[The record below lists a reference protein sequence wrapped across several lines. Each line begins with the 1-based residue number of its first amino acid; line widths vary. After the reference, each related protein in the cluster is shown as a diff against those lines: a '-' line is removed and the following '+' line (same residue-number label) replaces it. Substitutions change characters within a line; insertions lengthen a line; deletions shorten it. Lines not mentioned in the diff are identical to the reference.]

1 MVFQDDVLSALRG
14 SSPRQP
20 VGIARILNAV
30 DARQR
35 LVLTCDELN
44 QALAALIAAGK
55 AQEVGTFT
63 YAAGRGSRPFTP
75 VPGEAFEAAVAEY
88 RRGFEAVAACD
99 DDDDSGTLV
108 KLCFDT
114 RKRAPS
120 DAELDEFTDALE
132 AQIGEVADV
141 LGFEMGPGVIELCV
155 LVDEGE
161 SAESVAADCALAA
174 GGFGAVDGYHVEI
187 VEPEG
192 RTRRFP

>member
-1 MVFQDDVLSALRG
+1 MFQDDVLSALRG
-14 SSPRQP
+14 SSPGHP
-20 VGIARILNAV
+20 VGIAHILNVV

-44 QALAALIAAGK
+44 QALSALIAAGK
-55 AQEVGTFT
+55 AQEVGTVT

-75 VPGEAFEAAVAEY
+75 VSAEAFEAAVAEY
-88 RRGFEAVAACD
+88 RRGFDAAAAC

-114 RKRAPS
+114 RRRAPS
-120 DAELDEFTDALE
+120 DTELDDFTDALE

-141 LGFEMGPGVIELCV
+141 LGFEMGPGVVELCV

-161 SAESVAADCALAA
+161 SAESVAAACALAA
-174 GGFGAVDGYHVEI
+174 GAWSAVDGYHVEI
-187 VEPEG
+187 VDPEG